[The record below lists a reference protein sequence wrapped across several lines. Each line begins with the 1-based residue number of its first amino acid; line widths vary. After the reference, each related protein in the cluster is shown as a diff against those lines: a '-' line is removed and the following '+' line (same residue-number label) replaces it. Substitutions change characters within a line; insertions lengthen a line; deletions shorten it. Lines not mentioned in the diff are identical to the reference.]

1 MLAPPFL
8 VSQYQMVAQEVVT
21 SRRMRL
27 AATRDL
33 NQVPKHHF
41 QEIVWQIEETTKWLD
56 RAALLALVLCFQ
68 L

>member
-1 MLAPPFL
+1 
-8 VSQYQMVAQEVVT
+8 MVAQEVVT

-33 NQVPKHHF
+33 DQVPKHQF
-41 QEIVWQIEETTKWLD
+41 QEIVWQIEATTKWLD